1 MAIFASGCKLS
12 NTNATKSNNLE
23 LAAFFSNYWEGRL
36 KLFPLEAAAVGD
48 NRYNNLLPADFTNSY
63 RDSLRSFFT
72 LYKNYIGKYDR
83 ESLSEQDKI
92 SFDIF
97 KREMDMN
104 LEGLIYDDNLMPANH
119 FYALPLALVKL
130 GSGSGNQPFKTVR
143 DYDDWLQ
150 RLSSFSAWTDSAIVY
165 FRKGI
170 ETGNVLPRALV
181 IKMIPQMQAML
192 TTDVT
197 SNLFYGPV
205 STMPATFNKVD
216 KDRLI
221 IAFKSAIQQHVL
233 TPYKKLGEFLQNE
246 YLPKSRNT
254 SGISTLPGGT
264 KYYNYLTRL
273 LTTTDMTPTKFTI
286 LAWVK

>member
-1 MAIFASGCKLS
+1 M
-12 NTNATKSNNLE
+12 
-23 LAAFFSNYWEGRL
+23 
-36 KLFPLEAAAVGD
+36 
-48 NRYNNLLPADFTNSY
+48 
-63 RDSLRSFFT
+63 
-72 LYKNYIGKYDR
+72 
-83 ESLSEQDKI
+83 
-92 SFDIF
+92 
-97 KREMDMN
+97 
-104 LEGLIYDDNLMPANH
+104 
-119 FYALPLALVKL
+119 
-130 GSGSGNQPFKTVR
+130 
-143 DYDDWLQ
+143 
-150 RLSSFSAWTDSAIVY
+150 
-165 FRKGI
+165 
-170 ETGNVLPRALV
+170 PRALV

-197 SNLFYGPV
+197 FNLFYGPV